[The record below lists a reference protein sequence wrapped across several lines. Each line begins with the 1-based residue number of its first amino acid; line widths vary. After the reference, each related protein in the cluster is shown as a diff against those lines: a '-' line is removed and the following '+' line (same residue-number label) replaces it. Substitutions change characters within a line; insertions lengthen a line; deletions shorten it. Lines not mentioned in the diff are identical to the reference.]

1 MTMLSTVLAA
11 QKITIGGTA
20 KGMTSISDLG
30 FIISAVIGI
39 VFILAG
45 ILVFAMLVW
54 GGIQWITSGG
64 DKDSTQK
71 AKDRITNALVGIAI
85 VASAWAITKL
95 VEFFFGIQ
103 IIGSFDL
110 PSATD
115 SPTP

>member
-1 MTMLSTVLAA
+1 MSILSTVLA

-20 KGMTSISDLG
+20 AGMDSISDLG

-39 VFILAG
+39 VFILSG

-95 VEFFFGIQ
+95 VEFFFGIK

-115 SPTP
+115 APRP

>member
-1 MTMLSTVLAA
+1 MSILSTVLA

-20 KGMTSISDLG
+20 KGMDSISDLG

-39 VFILAG
+39 VFILSG

-54 GGIQWITSGG
+54 GGVQWITSGG

-103 IIGSFDL
+103 IIGGFDI

-115 SPTP
+115 APT